1 MQYFPSITFYRYYL
15 QTISFIVKLKI
26 IHTVSLQSTRTIS
39 THDETERKR
48 GKKSKANEKKR
59 KEREGERERKNL
71 AHAYVHETRFERRY
85 SISGETKR
93 PLVDVSDQST
103 VEQLWRNYHPIE
115 NAFNTETRSI
125 RQSRCCVFVPATFT
139 GGHRCVPTRTT
150 RNAFARRRRRHFQRN
165 GPL

>member
-1 MQYFPSITFYRYYL
+1 MSAIFPFHHLLSLLFTNS
-15 QTISFIVKLKI
+15 SFIVKLKI
-26 IHTVSLQSTRTIS
+26 IPISLHPRT
-39 THDETERKR
+39 TKQNEK
-48 GKKSKANEKKR
+48 GKKSKANEKKER
-59 KEREGERERKNL
+59 EREGERERKNL

-85 SISGETKR
+85 SINGETKR

-125 RQSRCCVFVPATFT
+125 RQSRCVFV
-139 GGHRCVPTRTT
+139 HRWSPLRSHST

>member
-26 IHTVSLQSTRTIS
+26 TPFRYIHT
-39 THDETERKR
+39 HDLHAQTKQ
-48 GKKSKANEKKR
+48 NEKGGKNQKQTKK
-59 KEREGERERKNL
+59 KERERGGERERKNL